1 MTHPTARSGYLFAAA
16 STLVVGAGVT
26 AAAYLVTFPVFLG
39 QGIRYGAGAI
49 VLYFLARKER
59 HSNQRLSWQERG
71 YLALVTAMG
80 LVAFSVCSVEG
91 LRGASAPAV
100 AIVIGAVPVAL
111 AIAGPLMEHRR
122 PTTAPLVG
130 AIVVVAGTAVV
141 EGTGHATAVGI
152 AWAVGAMI
160 GDAGFSLFSV
170 PLLRKIGPYT
180 LSFRAASAAAIALIL
195 LQMILPGAKLPITF
209 TASEVL
215 ALAFQATFVT
225 VGAFVTWYLALGSI
239 AVEKVGLFPGLIPLG
254 ALASAALLGARIG
267 NPIADV
273 VGTALL
279 IAGIYYGSVRGSARA
294 ASDAADSAAATA

>member
-1 MTHPTARSGYLFAAA
+1 MTHPTARSGYLFAVA

-39 QGIRYGAGAI
+39 QGIRYGLGAV
-49 VLYFLARKER
+49 VLYFLARKEKD
-59 HSNQRLSWQERG
+59 SNQLLSWQERG

-80 LVAFSVCSVEG
+80 LVAFSVCSVEA

-100 AIVIGAVPVAL
+100 AIVIGAVPVTL
-111 AIAGPLMEHRR
+111 AIAGPYMEHRR
-122 PTTAPLVG
+122 PTAAPLVG

-152 AWAVGAMI
+152 AWAAGAMI

-180 LSFRAASAAAIALIL
+180 LSFRTAAAAAVALVL
-195 LQMILPGAKLPITF
+195 LQVVLPGTKLP
-209 TASEVL
+209 TAVTTSEVL
-215 ALAFQATFVT
+215 ALAFQAAFVT
-225 VGAFVTWYLALGSI
+225 VGAFVAWYLALGSI
-239 AVEKVGLFPGLIPLG
+239 PVERVGLFPGLIPLG

-267 NPIADV
+267 DPIADV
-273 VGTALL
+273 AGTALL
-279 IAGIYYGSVRGSARA
+279 LAGIYFGSVRASSRSAK
-294 ASDAADSAAATA
+294 AATATA